1 LSRHDSF
8 CEAGRAPQLESQK
21 LPWRIQ
27 ATPFESCYTFS
38 MKKKT
43 RRVGATETFS
53 VSVDATTKQALRK
66 LANSD
71 FNGNL
76 SALVTE
82 LAEDARR
89 RMAAGA
95 YLKRRGVEQL
105 TKAEAELVEASIDR
119 EVSAWK
125 KRRKRRAA

>member
-1 LSRHDSF
+1 
-8 CEAGRAPQLESQK
+8 
-21 LPWRIQ
+21 
-27 ATPFESCYTFS
+27 

-53 VSVDATTKQALRK
+53 VSVDTTTKRALRW

-71 FNGNL
+71 FDGNL
-76 SALVTE
+76 SALVTD

-89 RMAAGA
+89 RMAAGS
-95 YLKRRGVEQL
+95 YLKKRGVTQL
-105 TKAEAELVEASIDR
+105 TKAEAALLEATI
-119 EVSAWK
+119 EHEISAWK

>member
-1 LSRHDSF
+1 
-8 CEAGRAPQLESQK
+8 
-21 LPWRIQ
+21 
-27 ATPFESCYTFS
+27 